1 VLPHKPTKQTTGI
14 NTMLSNYKGNSAY
27 KAMVKREAR
36 QLLAIKL
43 CAGALFVAGSSALI
57 ALLYTGLITF
67 LSLSL

>member
-1 VLPHKPTKQTTGI
+1 
-14 NTMLSNYKGNSAY
+14 MNSAY

-36 QLLAIKL
+36 QLLVIKV
-43 CAGALFVAGSSALI
+43 CASTLFVAGSSALI

>member
-1 VLPHKPTKQTTGI
+1 
-14 NTMLSNYKGNSAY
+14 MLSNYKGNSAY

-36 QLLAIKL
+36 QLLAIKI
-43 CAGALFVAGSSALI
+43 CASTLFVAGSAALI